1 VKGSDTFLV
10 GRGTAAFECIGS
22 KSEIEGMLMQ
32 PLQDL
37 KKETLNVVP
46 SIKVEW
52 MIDT

>member
-1 VKGSDTFLV
+1 VKGNDTILV
-10 GRGTAAFECIGS
+10 GRGAVAVECIGS
-22 KSEIEGMLMQ
+22 KSEIEGMLTQ

-46 SIKVEW
+46 SMKVEW